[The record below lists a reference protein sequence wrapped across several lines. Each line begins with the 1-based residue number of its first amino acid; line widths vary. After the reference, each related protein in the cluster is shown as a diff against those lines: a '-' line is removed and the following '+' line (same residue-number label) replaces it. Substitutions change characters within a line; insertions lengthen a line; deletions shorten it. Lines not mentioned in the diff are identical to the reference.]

1 MKVQTVE
8 LQRNE
13 VRIAIRN
20 LEATSVTE
28 TDMTG
33 WRDGKEESMQ
43 KQIKTR
49 ELSQCLYLIPKLMKS
64 H

>member
-1 MKVQTVE
+1 MKVEMVE

-28 TDMTG
+28 TDTTG
-33 WRDGKEESMQ
+33 WRDGKDESVQ
-43 KQIKTR
+43 KQIKIR

>member
-1 MKVQTVE
+1 MKVEMVE

-28 TDMTG
+28 TDTTG
-33 WRDGKEESMQ
+33 WSDGKGESMK
-43 KQIKTR
+43 KQIKIR
-49 ELSQCLYLIPKLMKS
+49 ELS
-64 H
+64 

>member
-1 MKVQTVE
+1 MKVEMVE

-13 VRIAIRN
+13 VRIAIGN

-28 TDMTG
+28 TDTTG
-33 WRDGKEESMQ
+33 WRDGKDESMQ
-43 KQIKTR
+43 KQIKIR
-49 ELSQCLYLIPKLMKS
+49 ELSQCSYLIPKLMKS

>member
-1 MKVQTVE
+1 MKVEMVE

-13 VRIAIRN
+13 VRIAIRT

-28 TDMTG
+28 TDTTG
-33 WRDGKEESMQ
+33 WRDGKDESVQ
-43 KQIKTR
+43 KQIKIR